1 MNVKLSEKYEIETAH
16 PASHYGAGVMLET
29 ATGSAFGPGDFM
41 PTPAV
46 SVYGLASIR
55 FLVGDAVVSHVRGR
69 GFWPKR
75 FSREEVEQVR
85 AFLSQD
91 PEGRFTLPPFE
102 QLEREWCEMDKKLD
116 EENRQ

>member
-1 MNVKLSEKYEIETAH
+1 MKVKLSEKYEIETAH

-29 ATGSAFGPGDFM
+29 ATGRAFGPADFM
-41 PTPAV
+41 PGVGV
-46 SVYGLASIR
+46 SVYGLAHIKI
-55 FLVGDAVVSHVRGR
+55 LVGDAVASCVRGR
-69 GFWPKR
+69 GFWTKR

-91 PEGRFTLPPFE
+91 PAGRFTLPPFE
-102 QLEREWCEMDKKLD
+102 QLEKEWADAEGRED

>member
-16 PASHYGAGVMLET
+16 PASHYGAGVMIET
-29 ATGSAFGPGDFM
+29 ETGKVYGPADFM
-41 PTPAV
+41 PEPRVKLFGSETPR
-46 SVYGLASIR
+46 LE
-55 FLVGDAVVSHVRGR
+55 VGHAVVSHVLGH
-69 GFWPKR
+69 GPWHKR

-91 PEGRFTLPPFE
+91 PAGRFTLPTFE
-102 QLEREWCEMDKKLD
+102 QLEREWCEMDRKRD